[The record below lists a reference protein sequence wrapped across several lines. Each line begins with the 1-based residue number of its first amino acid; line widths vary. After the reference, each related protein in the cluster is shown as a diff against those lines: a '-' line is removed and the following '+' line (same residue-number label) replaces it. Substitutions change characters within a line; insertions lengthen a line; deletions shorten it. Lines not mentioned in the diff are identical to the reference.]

1 VTNVATKRKR
11 GGQPGNTNALK
22 HGIYRK
28 HYTTD
33 EITDLETALQSGLQ
47 DEIALLR
54 VLLKRTFALASGV
67 EDLEES
73 TKTLNALG
81 AATTRLSGL
90 LRVDKLLGGGGGNA
104 AEAIATAISEVAT
117 ELGLLHN

>member
-1 VTNVATKRKR
+1 VAAKTTRRKR

-28 HYTTD
+28 HFSHE
-33 EITDLETALQSGLQ
+33 EIDDLETALQTGLQ

-54 VLLKRTFALASGV
+54 ILLKRTFALANGI

-90 LRVDKLLGGGGGNA
+90 LRVDKILGGGGGNA